1 MVKIE
6 KKWEEKFDYTTLNDR
21 DKKIVKEVIS
31 FLKEE
36 DLSKE
41 KEDSILQKFQV
52 KEIPTY
58 DLENSIFLKHV
69 KKCKLFYND
78 QGYIREGKYPNVVQF
93 PIVSIQS
100 DIRNFEKL
108 YLSIYEEALTLNK
121 K

>member
-52 KEIPTY
+52 K
-58 DLENSIFLKHV
+58 
-69 KKCKLFYND
+69 
-78 QGYIREGKYPNVVQF
+78 
-93 PIVSIQS
+93 
-100 DIRNFEKL
+100 
-108 YLSIYEEALTLNK
+108 
-121 K
+121 